1 MALQS
6 ASYRSPVGVLH
17 IVARDSTVLALN
29 LRSFSDAM
37 LSLSESIK
45 GEELLKVAKIKGVT
59 DLLDDYFDGDL
70 KALNPIKTSQPGG
83 DFSQS
88 AWKAIR
94 KVRGGEV
101 ATYAELA
108 EMIGRPRA
116 MRAAGTACGKNKI
129 AIIIP
134 CHRIVKSDGTIGNYG
149 YGIATKVKLLA
160 HEGIDY

>member
-6 ASYRSPVGVLH
+6 TSYRSPVGVLH

-37 LSLSESIK
+37 LSLGEGLK
-45 GEELLKVAKIKGVT
+45 GEQLIKVAKIKGVT
-59 DLLDDYFDGDL
+59 DLLDDYFDGNL
-70 KALNPIKTSQPGG
+70 KALNPIKTSQP
-83 DFSQS
+83 
-88 AWKAIR
+88 
-94 KVRGGEV
+94 GGEV

-160 HEGIDY
+160 HE